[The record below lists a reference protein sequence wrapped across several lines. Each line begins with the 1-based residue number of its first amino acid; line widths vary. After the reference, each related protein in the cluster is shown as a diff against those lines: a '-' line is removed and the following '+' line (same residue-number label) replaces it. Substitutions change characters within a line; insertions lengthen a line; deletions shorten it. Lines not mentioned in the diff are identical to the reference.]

1 MASGLGRSSLSRHP
15 LSPHFF
21 FFFFFLVQ
29 GAVSERFQSGFRA
42 VASTDGYPM
51 IPKHLRDSWRGANN
65 GQVNPEKTGRWRE
78 RLQVK
83 RDPELS
89 TDGCQRH
96 RIPKNV
102 QESQKESLKMATGPF
117 LPYPH
122 DLSSSSS
129 SSSSSFSGSPPPPPP
144 PPFWC
149 CGQATNR
156 LVFIWCKVDQFCTSL
171 SLSLQRCLIISIAT
185 GKNKCKPAAEIQP
198 SISSRLHALNIPS
211 FKFTDQPFIQF
222 YHFFILK
229 YIFSFSFFFFLLIL
243 SLYNEPPARN

>member
-1 MASGLGRSSLSRHP
+1 MRVDATRLFKVGRSPRNWPRASGDPASPDTPFHRTFSSSFFSCSRSGFR
-15 LSPHFF
+15 
-21 FFFFFLVQ
+21 
-29 GAVSERFQSGFRA
+29 AVSERFQSGFRA

-171 SLSLQRCLIISIAT
+171 SLSLSSVASSFQLQRAKT
-185 GKNKCKPAAEIQP
+185 NAN
-198 SISSRLHALNIPS
+198 RLQ
-211 FKFTDQPFIQF
+211 KFNLQSAPDFM
-222 YHFFILK
+222 H
-229 YIFSFSFFFFLLIL
+229 
-243 SLYNEPPARN
+243 

>member
-1 MASGLGRSSLSRHP
+1 MRCELMRRGCSKLAGAREIGLGPRAIQP
-15 LSPHFF
+15 LQTPPFTALF
-21 FFFFFLVQ
+21 LLLFFLVQ

-171 SLSLQRCLIISIAT
+171 SLSLSSVASSFQLQRAKT
-185 GKNKCKPAAEIQP
+185 NAN
-198 SISSRLHALNIPS
+198 RLQ
-211 FKFTDQPFIQF
+211 KFNLQSAPDFM
-222 YHFFILK
+222 H
-229 YIFSFSFFFFLLIL
+229 
-243 SLYNEPPARN
+243 